1 VEVVVLGAHGTW
13 PGAGGATSGLLVRHD
28 RQNLILDLGT
38 GTVARLQEHV
48 DLFDVHGVLISHSH
62 PDHVTDL
69 YTYLL
74 ARLFAP
80 ERPPMIPLFLAPRIE
95 ERFVPL
101 LTDDSGDMKLAQGFD
116 IDIVEPG
123 RELRVGPFRIVTAP
137 MLHSVPTLGVRV
149 EADGVAMTYSADT
162 GPTEELVR
170 LAEGSSLLIA
180 EASWQEDGLPRPPI
194 HMTAGEAGEAAAK
207 SGVGRVMLTHLRPY
221 LDRDRSREEASGP
234 FDGEVLVAEEGLR
247 VAVDG

>member
-28 RQNLILDLGT
+28 RQHLILDLGT

-74 ARLFAP
+74 ARLFSP
-80 ERPPMIPLFLAPRIE
+80 ERPPMIPLFLAPRIQ

-101 LTDDSGDMKLAQGFD
+101 LTDDSGDMKMDQAFD
-116 IDIVEPG
+116 VDIVEPG
-123 RELRVGPFRIVTAP
+123 RELSVGPFRITTAP
-137 MLHSVPTLGVRV
+137 MQHSGPTLGVRV
-149 EADGVAMTYSADT
+149 EAGGVAMTYSADT

-170 LAEGSSLLIA
+170 LAEGSALLVA
-180 EASWQEDGLPRPPI
+180 EASWQEDGIPKPPI
-194 HMTAGEAGEAAAK
+194 HMTAREAGEAAAK
-207 SGVGRVMLTHLRPY
+207 AGAGRVILTHLRPY
-221 LDRDRSREEASGP
+221 LDRDRSREEATGP
-234 FDGEVLVAEEGLR
+234 FDGEVLVAEEGLT
-247 VAVDG
+247 VAVEG